1 MSRFPVMFTCL
12 VTTGVIMFRSNSIGL
27 RCIESER
34 EQLVEFKE
42 GLIDR
47 LGNLSS
53 WALVERFHPPWELS
67 HLQSLNLSD
76 NSGLRAQSLVWLSV
90 WLQVQAHLFYVILS
104 NAGISD
110 TIEEE
115 WFARSYSGQRWGA
128 DAMVGNF
135 VSFSEP
141 DQRQAAIMDMQDEA
155 AEISLCRSQQILRT
169 TPGLLE
175 KLTSLKLMD
184 ASNNSLSVIGKYH
197 GFTFFNSDQNLL
209 EGEFPVGL
217 CNLAF
222 LDTLNLSRNRLTGNI
237 PNNIGDL
244 RWLESLDLSFNKF
257 SESTGISS
265 RRSTI
270 RPTTKAIHFSAVFPF
285 DKLSRRHRLPSTP
298 SRDGGDSKDKLF
310 LYLSI
315 AMGFIVGFWGVC
327 GSLVLKESWRH
338 AYFRYVDQLKE
349 KVLLWIAL
357 AVARSQRMFAKEN
370 N

>member
-53 WALVERFHPPWELS
+53 WVGLDCCKWRGIILGDPIPMFLGM
-67 HLQSLNLSD
+67 LNNLRYLNLYG
-76 NSGLRAQSLVWLSV
+76 SGFSGEIPPTLGIIALAELTTLVLINCLVGPSFPV

-184 ASNNSLSVIGKYH
+184 ASNNSLS
-197 GFTFFNSDQNLL
+197 
-209 EGEFPVGL
+209 GE
-217 CNLAF
+217 
-222 LDTLNLSRNRLTGNI
+222 I
-237 PNNIGDL
+237 P
-244 RWLESLDLSFNKF
+244 
-257 SESTGISS
+257 SS
-265 RRSTI
+265 
-270 RPTTKAIHFSAVFPF
+270 
-285 DKLSRRHRLPSTP
+285 
-298 SRDGGDSKDKLF
+298 
-310 LYLSI
+310 
-315 AMGFIVGFWGVC
+315 
-327 GSLVLKESWRH
+327 
-338 AYFRYVDQLKE
+338 
-349 KVLLWIAL
+349 
-357 AVARSQRMFAKEN
+357 
-370 N
+370 